1 MEIVLITGHSGTG
14 KNLILNGLRAEY
26 KTRKYSAIFI
36 DNLEKKDDI
45 GAAITKAM
53 IAKGGHLPP
62 AFCVITSL
70 ELTQKDFDKPLY
82 RVIRTGRS

>member
-1 MEIVLITGHSGTG
+1 MNIILITGSGGSG
-14 KNLILNGLRAEY
+14 KSLIMNALRQEY
-26 KTRKYSAIFI
+26 KTRKYSAIFV

-45 GAAITKAM
+45 GAAVTKAM

-62 AFCVITSL
+62 EFCVISSL
-70 ELTQKDFDKPLY
+70 ELTQEDFKAPLC